1 MKHPYLA
8 EKTHGFPVD
17 FSTHPW
23 AEFEIISTNPWAEF
37 ESSSF
42 ESIPIPVM
50 SPNFQIPHRTSD
62 QPKHC
67 VSGTSQEQHLS
78 GATAQRWTTQVIH
91 QFSNWEITPA

>member
-17 FSTHPW
+17 FST
-23 AEFEIISTNPWAEF
+23 NPWAEF

-42 ESIPIPVM
+42 ESIPVM
-50 SPNFQIPHRTSD
+50 SPNLGKFPTELVTS
-62 QPKHC
+62 P
-67 VSGTSQEQHLS
+67 STATGTSQEQHLS